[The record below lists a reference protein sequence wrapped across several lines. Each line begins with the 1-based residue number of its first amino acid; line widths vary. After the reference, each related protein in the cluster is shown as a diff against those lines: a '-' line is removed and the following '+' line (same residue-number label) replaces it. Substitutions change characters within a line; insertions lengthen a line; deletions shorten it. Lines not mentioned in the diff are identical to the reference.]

1 MALIDLITEKIV
13 KIPLVSND
21 KPEVIR
27 ELIQILIE
35 AGEVSDFDAVL
46 KAVNEREE
54 RQSTGLEEGVAVP
67 HCKCSAVSTLK
78 IAIGIAPQG
87 IDFDSID
94 GKPAKLFF
102 LMLASPDQAGP
113 HVEALA
119 EIAKLV
125 RSKAFCRALVSAES
139 AHEVVELFRV
149 D

>member
-21 KPEVIR
+21 KPEVLR
-27 ELIQILIE
+27 ELVQILVD
-35 AGEVSDFDAVL
+35 AGEISDFDAVL
-46 KAVNEREE
+46 KSVHEREDK
-54 RQSTGLEEGVAVP
+54 QSTGLEEGVAIP
-67 HCKCSAVSTLK
+67 HCKSSAVSTLK
-78 IAIGIAPQG
+78 VAIGVAPQG

-94 GKPAKLFF
+94 KKPSKLFF
-102 LMLASPDQAGP
+102 LMLASPSQAGP

-125 RSKAFCRALVSAES
+125 HSKAFCRALISAEN
-139 AHEVVELFRV
+139 AQEVVELFRG

>member
-1 MALIDLITEKIV
+1 MELIDLIKEEIV

-21 KPEVIR
+21 KPEVLR
-27 ELIQILIE
+27 ELVQILVD

-46 KAVNEREE
+46 EAVHEREDKL
-54 RQSTGLEEGVAVP
+54 STGLEDGVAIP

-87 IDFDSID
+87 IDFNAID
-94 GKPAKLFF
+94 GKPSKLFF
-102 LMLASPDQAGP
+102 LMLASPNQAGP

-125 RSKAFCRALVSAES
+125 HSKAFCRALVSAEN
-139 AHEVVELFRV
+139 AQEIVELFRG